1 MQRCG
6 AGGRFHHGGA
16 VADELRGVYPM
27 TAEIIPMKQK
37 DQQPDHLAEVDAG
50 LTLLKM
56 FHRTG
61 GHNQQTISLIMAKMT
76 DDLAKAR
83 EQTERR

>member
-1 MQRCG
+1 
-6 AGGRFHHGGA
+6 
-16 VADELRGVYPM
+16 M
-27 TAEIIPMKQK
+27 TAEIIPIK
-37 DQQPDHLAEVDAG
+37 QPDHLAEVDAG

-83 EQTERR
+83 EQTEQR